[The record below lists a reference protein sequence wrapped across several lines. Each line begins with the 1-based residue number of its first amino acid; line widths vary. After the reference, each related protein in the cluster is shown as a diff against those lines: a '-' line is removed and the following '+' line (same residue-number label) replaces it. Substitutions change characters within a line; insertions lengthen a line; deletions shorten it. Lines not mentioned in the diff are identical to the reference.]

1 MSEEIAPIYMMLMLI
16 VGIASGLPFAFVI
29 GASAIISTIMFW
41 GYHALP
47 QMVFQT
53 YKVLESFAF
62 IAIPLFVLMAMI
74 LHKARLAE
82 EMYDMMY
89 KWSGPLRGGLAI
101 GTEFICAV
109 FAACTGIAGGT
120 ETAMG
125 LVALPNMLKYKYAK
139 SIALGSILTGGTLGQ
154 LIPPSI
160 LIVLYGIVT
169 HVSVGKLFAGGL
181 ASGIVLVGLYSAYIF
196 IRALINK
203 DLCPALAPEE
213 RASWKEKFISL
224 RNVILPMGLIIMVLG
239 SIFTGIATP
248 TEAAGVGVLGAL
260 ISAAIRGRLNR
271 QLISEATIE
280 TLKVSSMIGW
290 ILVAASAFTN
300 VFIVGG
306 GDEFVRSIL
315 TLLPGGKWG
324 VLVSCMAL
332 LFIMGM
338 IVEVTAILLI
348 CAPLFAPIMVQ
359 LGFNEV
365 WFGILFMV
373 QMQIAYIS
381 PPFGYSIFYLYA
393 VAPRG
398 IGLVDMYK
406 ASLPFMGMQVIGL
419 AIFIIWPSTILWLPN
434 LLMK

>member
-1 MSEEIAPIYMMLMLI
+1 MGEETAPVFMMLMLV
-16 VGIASGLPFAFVI
+16 VGIATGLPFAFVI
-29 GASAIISTIMFW
+29 GASAIVSTIMFW

-53 YKVLESFAF
+53 YKVLENFAF

-169 HVSVGKLFAGGL
+169 NVSVGKMFAGGL

-224 RNVILPMGLIIMVLG
+224 KSIKFLLIPSKSSIFDVILSSFL
-239 SIFTGIATP
+239 SSDN
-248 TEAAGVGVLGAL
+248 
-260 ISAAIRGRLNR
+260 ISFD
-271 QLISEATIE
+271 
-280 TLKVSSMIGW
+280 K
-290 ILVAASAFTN
+290 F
-300 VFIVGG
+300 F
-306 GDEFVRSIL
+306 SIL
-315 TLLPGGKWG
+315 ETKKFNASQSIL
-324 VLVSCMAL
+324 LVSVP
-332 LFIMGM
+332 G
-338 IVEVTAILLI
+338 LLI
-348 CAPLFAPIMVQ
+348 FIFKLF
-359 LGFNEV
+359 
-365 WFGILFMV
+365 
-373 QMQIAYIS
+373 
-381 PPFGYSIFYLYA
+381 PFG
-393 VAPRG
+393 
-398 IGLVDMYK
+398 
-406 ASLPFMGMQVIGL
+406 Q
-419 AIFIIWPSTILWLPN
+419 
-434 LLMK
+434 